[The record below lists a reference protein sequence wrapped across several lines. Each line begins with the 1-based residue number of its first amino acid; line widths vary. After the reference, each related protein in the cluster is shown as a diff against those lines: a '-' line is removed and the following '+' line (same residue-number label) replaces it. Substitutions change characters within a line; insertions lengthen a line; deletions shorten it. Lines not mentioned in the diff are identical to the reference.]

1 MKNNEQIKSEVSL
14 AIVLACMDLSESFS
28 TDSTEPISNLF
39 SASIKL
45 ALTKTIQKHTNNLN
59 QEGLNIVGE
68 LLSKNKNK

>member
-1 MKNNEQIKSEVSL
+1 
-14 AIVLACMDLSESFS
+14 MDLSESFS